1 MTIRHQIELETLS
14 FISIAIF
21 VGSFFVWRSNQNF
34 QYQLRAVSPI
44 VSEGNTAKIIIPSVN
59 PILKIETASQTTPD
73 GTKKLTMKKTYN
85 SDGTSTFIF
94 AVMDGSGENE
104 YNIYTIKVE
113 ASENFSI
120 PFNTW
125 SPDNK
130 YVFIQKNDTGAW
142 VFKANG
148 QPITT
153 DQAYLDVGD
162 LFMAKI
168 KNVVLKEVTGWASPT
183 LLIVNTVKEDT
194 TKGPSYWFEV
204 PSKAIMVLSSRF

>member
-14 FISIAIF
+14 FLSIAIF

-34 QYQLRAVSPI
+34 QNQLRAVSPI
-44 VSEGNTAKIIIPSVN
+44 VSENDTQKIIV
-59 PILKIETASQTTPD
+59 PIAHPTLKIETASQTSPD

-85 SDGTSTFIF
+85 SDGTSTFVF

-104 YNIYTIKVE
+104 SNIYTTKIE

-130 YVFIQKNDTGAW
+130 YVFIQKNDTDAW
-142 VFKANG
+142 VLKANG

-153 DQAYLDVGD
+153 DQTYIAVEE
-162 LFMAKI
+162 LFMAKV
-168 KNVVLKEVTGWASPT
+168 KNAVLKEVTGWASAT
-183 LLIVNTVKEDT
+183 LLIVNTTKEDN

-204 PSKAIMVLSSRF
+204 PSKAIIMLSSRF